1 MEGGWEARE
10 EGKELRESNSIAK
23 TLARENC
30 DGNVEPWEAERK
42 GEAEAVGQG
51 MGDGSCQYRIS

>member
-1 MEGGWEARE
+1 VEGGWEARE

-51 MGDGSCQYRIS
+51 